1 MSSCFGSSD
10 PPNSPAGPPPAPP
23 ATPPA
28 CSTNACT
35 ITSQTTVTSP
45 PNRARTTIGIGED
58 VDLTVT
64 PGPGTWNIVSGG
76 GSLAS
81 TSGTTVTYTAP
92 DRVATVTIQAT
103 GSGCTCSI
111 TLNVIEP
118 TGLLFQKDSNF
129 KHTAGRP
136 DCGYLAKVFVQ
147 PDTVSFHNIE
157 IRELNSAATL
167 TGYYDIPAWRT
178 PRITHQPAG
187 QTHSAWLNIDPCVV
201 GSGSPGIPWKDQI
214 YSGFTLGAVADGT
227 MTFPITWEFHVG
239 AGAEK
244 AFPGFTQVATVDG
257 ATGKCTQSKDGESKS
272 RVPADLASTW

>member
-10 PPNSPAGPPPAPP
+10 PPASGGGTPPAPP

-28 CSTNACT
+28 CPNNACT
-35 ITSQTTVTSP
+35 ITSLATDKTTLS
-45 PNRARTTIGIGED
+45 RARTTIGIGED
-58 VDLTVT
+58 VDLTVS
-64 PGPGTWNIVSGG
+64 PGPATWNIVSGG

-92 DRVATVTIQAT
+92 DRVATVVIKAT

-118 TGLLFQKDSNF
+118 TSLLFQKDSNF
-129 KHTAGRP
+129 KHTTGRP

-157 IRELNSAATL
+157 VRELNSAATL
-167 TGYYDIPAWRT
+167 TGFYDIPSWRT
-178 PRITHQPAG
+178 PRITHQGAG
-187 QTHSAWLNIDPCVV
+187 QTHSAWLNVDPCVV

-214 YSGFTLGAVADGT
+214 YSGDPGGAFADGT

-244 AFPGFTQVATVDG
+244 AFPGFQQIARVDG
-257 ATGKCTQSKDGESKS
+257 ATGTCTQSKDGESKS
-272 RVPADLASTW
+272 RVPADPTSTW